1 MVRKILR
8 QSKKLLSRQN
18 NTILSAAAI
27 IALSYLVSAILGLI
41 RNRLLVSRFFD
52 GLEADLDVY
61 FAAFIVPDT
70 LFQLLILGALSA
82 AFIPIYQEY
91 IQKKSLKEANQMA
104 NSTLTSLSS
113 IQLLFTFLIM
123 VFAKPVAGLIT
134 HYPEHQLNL
143 MVNLIRI
150 MSVAQLLFTVS
161 AFLTSILQ
169 AHRRFLVPAMA
180 PVFYNLG
187 TISGIFFLSSRL
199 GIYSAAIG
207 IVFGALLHLLVQ
219 LPWARALGFSPK
231 IVFSPK
237 NPGTKSIFRLMPP
250 RTAALSLSQIERW
263 VAVNLTSLLS
273 AGSLA
278 IFNFARQLYV
288 LPITLFGVSLGQASF
303 PILSANANPKDKP
316 QFINILSQSTLQ
328 IFFFALPASV
338 LILVLRIPLVRLV
351 FGASSFPWQATLL
364 TAKALAL
371 LSLSI
376 APQAANHLLT
386 RAFHAKKN
394 TRTPL
399 VVSLI
404 TITFFCFTAYLST
417 RRFNLGVL
425 GITSSLSLSNFLNFL
440 ILLTLV
446 SRKIGSL
453 NITFPII
460 KMTFVSFLTAVS
472 LWYPMRL
479 LDQFVFDT
487 TRTFP
492 LILLTVIV
500 SSIGFAVYLFF
511 SFILKV
517 DQLNSVLRLTKKI
530 GNWRRLLTQTDEVI
544 ETSLSDQV

>member
-1 MVRKILR
+1 MVKKLLR
-8 QSKKLLSRQN
+8 QSKHLLSRQN

-27 IALSYLVSAILGLI
+27 IAMSYFVSAILGLV
-41 RNRLLVSRFFD
+41 RNRLLVSRFFG

-82 AFIPIYQEY
+82 AFIPVYQEH
-91 IQKKSLKEANQMA
+91 IQEKSLKAANKMA
-104 NSTLTSLSS
+104 NSTLTSLG
-113 IQLLFTFLIM
+113 IVQLVFTSLIII
-123 VFAKPVAGLIT
+123 FAKPVAGLIT

-143 MVNLIRI
+143 MANLIRI
-150 MSVAQLLFTVS
+150 MSLAQILFTIS

-169 AHRRFLVPAMA
+169 SHRRFLIPATA
-180 PVFYNLG
+180 PIFYNLG
-187 TISGIFFLSSRL
+187 TIAGIFFLSSSL

-219 LPWARALGFSPK
+219 LPFVKPLGFTLK
-231 IVFSPK
+231 FTLKPK
-237 NPGTKSIFRLMPP
+237 NPGTKQIFRLMPP
-250 RTAALSLSQIERW
+250 RTAALSLSQVERW
-263 VAVNLTSLLS
+263 VAVNLISTLS

-288 LPITLFGVSLGQASF
+288 LPITLFGVSLGQAAF
-303 PILSANANPKDKP
+303 PMLSANAGSKDKP
-316 QFINILSQSTLQ
+316 QFINILSQSILQ
-328 IFFFALPASV
+328 IFFFALPAGI

-351 FGASSFPWQATLL
+351 FGAHSFPWQATLL
-364 TAKALAL
+364 TAKALAF

-399 VVSLI
+399 IVSLV
-404 TITFFCFTAYLST
+404 TITFFCIAAFVST
-417 RRFNLGVL
+417 KKLEAGVL
-425 GITSSLSLSNFLNFL
+425 GITTALSLSNFLNFL
-440 ILLTLV
+440 ILLSLINK
-446 SRKIGSL
+446 KIGSL
-453 NITFPII
+453 KITIPIL
-460 KMTFVSFLTAVS
+460 KMVFVSFLTAVS

-492 LILLTVIV
+492 LVLLTAIV
-500 SSIGFAVYLFF
+500 SLIGFAVYLFF
-511 SFILKV
+511 SWLFKVNQLKH
-517 DQLNSVLRLTKKI
+517 VLSLFRKV

>member
-1 MVRKILR
+1 MV
-8 QSKKLLSRQN
+8 KKLLHQSRQILNRQN

-27 IALSYLVSAILGLI
+27 IALSYFVSAILGLV
-41 RNRLLVSRFFD
+41 RNRLLVSRFFG

-91 IQKKSLKEANQMA
+91 IQEKSLKAANRMA
-104 NSTLTSLSS
+104 NSTLTSLGL
-113 IQLLFTFLIM
+113 IQLILTLLIII
-123 VFAKPVAGLIT
+123 FAKPVAGLIT
-134 HYPEHQLNL
+134 HYPESQLNL
-143 MVNLIRI
+143 MANLIRI
-150 MSVAQLLFTVS
+150 MSLAQILFTIS
-161 AFLTSILQ
+161 AFLTSVLQ
-169 AHRRFLVPAMA
+169 SHKRFLIPAIA

-187 TISGIFFLSSRL
+187 TILGILFLSKNL

-219 LPWARALGFSPK
+219 LPWVKTFGFSPK
-231 IVFSPK
+231 IIFNPK
-237 NPGTKSIFRLMPP
+237 NLGTKSIFKLMPP

-263 VAVNLTSLLS
+263 VAVNLISTLS

-288 LPITLFGVSLGQASF
+288 LPITLFGVSLGQAAF
-303 PILSANANPKDKP
+303 PILSQNSSPKDRP
-316 QFINILSQSTLQ
+316 EFLNILSQSILQ

-338 LILVLRIPLVRLV
+338 IIIVLRIPLVRLV

-364 TAKALAL
+364 TAKAVAILAL
-371 LSLSI
+371 ST
-376 APQAANHLLT
+376 APQSTNHLLT

-399 VVSLI
+399 FVSLA
-404 TITFFCFTAYLST
+404 TIIFFCLLAYIST
-417 RRFNLGVL
+417 KNLNLGIL
-425 GITSSLSLSNFLNFL
+425 GITSSLSLSNLLNFL
-440 ILLTLV
+440 ILFILINKKMGPL
-446 SRKIGSL
+446 KITIPL
-453 NITFPII
+453 I
-460 KMTFVSFLTAVS
+460 KMIIVSFLTAVS

-487 TRTFP
+487 TRTLP
-492 LILLTVIV
+492 LVLLTIIV
-500 SSIGFAVYLFF
+500 SSIGFSVYLFF
-511 SFILKV
+511 SWAFKV
-517 DQLNSVLRLTKKI
+517 DQLKSVLTLTKKI
-530 GNWRRLLTQTDEVI
+530 GNWRKLLTETDEVI

>member
-1 MVRKILR
+1 MV
-8 QSKKLLSRQN
+8 KKLLKQSKSLLNRQN

-27 IALSYLVSAILGLI
+27 IALSYLVSALLGLV
-41 RNRLLVSRFFD
+41 RNRLLVSRFFG

-82 AFIPIYQEY
+82 SFIPIYQEY
-91 IQKKSLKEANQMA
+91 LQKKSLKKANQMA
-104 NSTLTSLSS
+104 NSTLTSLGS
-113 IQLLFTFLIM
+113 IQLLFTLLLMI
-123 VFAKPVAGLIT
+123 FAKPIASLIT
-134 HYPEHQLNL
+134 HYPESQLNL

-150 MSVAQLLFTVS
+150 MSIAQLLFTIS

-169 AHRRFLVPAMA
+169 AHKRFLIPALA
-180 PVFYNLG
+180 PIFYNLG
-187 TISGIFFLSSRL
+187 TIAGIFFLSSQF
-199 GIYSAAIG
+199 GIYSAALG

-219 LPWARALGFSPK
+219 LPWARTLGFSPK
-231 IVFSPK
+231 IVLQPK
-237 NPGTKSIFRLMPP
+237 NPGTKLIFRLMPP

-278 IFNFARQLYV
+278 IFSFARQLYV

-303 PILSANANPKDKP
+303 PVLAANASSKDKP
-316 QFINILSQSTLQ
+316 QFISILRQSTLQ
-328 IFFFALPASV
+328 IFFFALPASI

-351 FGASSFPWQATLL
+351 FGAKAFPWQATLL

-399 VVSLI
+399 IISLI
-404 TITFFCFTAYLST
+404 TITFFIITAYIST
-417 RRFNLGVL
+417 RHLNLGVL
-425 GITSSLSLSNFLNFL
+425 GITSSLSLSNLLNFL
-440 ILLTLV
+440 ILLTLIDK
-446 SRKIGSL
+446 KIGSL
-453 NITFPII
+453 RITIPII
-460 KMTFVSFLTAVS
+460 KMIFVSFLTAVS

-487 TRTFP
+487 THTAP
-492 LILLTVIV
+492 LILLTIIV
-500 SSIGFAVYLFF
+500 SLIGFSVYLFF
-511 SFILKV
+511 SWILKV
-517 DQLNSVLRLTKKI
+517 KQLKSVLRLTKKI

-544 ETSLSDQV
+544 ETSVSDQV

>member
-1 MVRKILR
+1 MVKKILR
-8 QSKKLLSRQN
+8 QSKNILNRQN

-27 IALSYLVSAILGLI
+27 IALSYLVSALLGLV
-41 RNRLLVSRFFD
+41 RNRLLVSRFFS

-70 LFQLLILGALSA
+70 LFQLLIMGALSA
-82 AFIPIYQEY
+82 SFIPVYQEY
-91 IQKKSLKEANQMA
+91 IQKKSLIRANKMA
-104 NSTLTSLSS
+104 NSTLTSLAF
-113 IQLLFTFLIM
+113 IQIIITVLLII
-123 VFAKPVAGLIT
+123 FAKPIAGLIT
-134 HYPEHQLNL
+134 HYPEPQLNL

-150 MSVAQLLFTVS
+150 MSLAQLLFTVS

-169 AHRRFLVPAMA
+169 AHRRFLVPALA
-180 PVFYNLG
+180 PIFYNLG
-187 TISGIFFLSSRL
+187 TIAGIFFLSSKF

-231 IVFSPK
+231 IVFQPQ
-237 NPGTKSIFRLMPP
+237 NPGTKLIFRLMPP

-278 IFNFARQLYV
+278 IFSFARQLYV
-288 LPITLFGVSLGQASF
+288 LPITLFGVSLAQASF
-303 PILSANANPKDKP
+303 PILSANASSKNKP
-316 QFINILSQSTLQ
+316 QFVSILSQSTLQ

-371 LSLSI
+371 LALSI

-399 VVSLI
+399 TISLI
-404 TITFFCFTAYLST
+404 TITFFCLTAYVST
-417 RRFNLGVL
+417 RQLNLGVL

-440 ILLTLV
+440 ILLVLINK
-446 SRKIGSL
+446 KIGPL
-453 NITFPII
+453 NITVPII
-460 KMTFVSFLTAVS
+460 KMTFVSFLTAIS
-472 LWYPMRL
+472 LWFPMRL

-487 TRTFP
+487 TRTFS
-492 LILLTVIV
+492 LVLLTIIV
-500 SSIGFAVYLFF
+500 SLIGFAVYLFF
-511 SFILKV
+511 SWILKV
-517 DQLNSVLRLTKKI
+517 DQLKSVLSLTKKI
-530 GNWRRLLTQTDEVI
+530 GNWRRLLIQTDEVI
-544 ETSLSDQV
+544 ETSVADQV

>member
-1 MVRKILR
+1 MVKKIFK
-8 QSKKLLSRQN
+8 QSKSLLGRQN

-27 IALSYLVSAILGLI
+27 IAFSYLVSAILGLV
-41 RNRLLVSRFFD
+41 RNRLLVSRFFS

-82 AFIPIYQEY
+82 SFIPVYQEY
-91 IQKKSLKEANQMA
+91 VQEKSVKAANKMA
-104 NSTLTSLSS
+104 NSTLTSLGL
-113 IQLLFTFLIM
+113 IQLILTLLVVI
-123 VFAKPVAGLIT
+123 FAKPIASLIT
-134 HYPEHQLNL
+134 HYPESQLNL

-150 MSVAQLLFTVS
+150 MSIAQLLFTIS

-169 AHRRFLVPAMA
+169 AHKRFLIPALA
-180 PVFYNLG
+180 PIFYNLG
-187 TISGIFFLSSRL
+187 TIAGIFFLSSKF
-199 GIYSAAIG
+199 GIYSAAYG

-231 IVFSPK
+231 IVLQPK
-237 NPGTKSIFRLMPP
+237 EPGTKLIFRLMPP

-278 IFNFARQLYV
+278 IFSFARQLYV

-303 PILSANANPKDKP
+303 PVLAQNASPKDKP
-316 QFINILSQSTLQ
+316 QFINILRQSTLQ

-399 VVSLI
+399 IISLI
-404 TITFFCFTAYLST
+404 TITFFCIAAYLST
-417 RRFNLGVL
+417 NKFNLGVL

-440 ILLTLV
+440 ILLFLINK
-446 SRKIGSL
+446 KIGSL
-453 NITFPII
+453 KITIPII
-460 KMTFVSFLTAVS
+460 KMIFVSFLTAVS

-487 TRTFP
+487 TRTAP
-492 LILLTVIV
+492 LILLTIIV
-500 SSIGFAVYLFF
+500 SLTGFSVYLFF
-511 SFILKV
+511 SWILKIE
-517 DQLNSVLRLTKKI
+517 QLKHVLLLTKKI
-530 GNWRRLLTQTDEVI
+530 GNWRKLLTQTDEVI